1 MNELHNKKT
10 PEAVGVPIS
19 EQHESPGLVLRA
31 ARESAGVHIAALAG
45 ALKIPVSK
53 LEALESDNF
62 AALPDA
68 VFARALA
75 SSVCRILNLDPA
87 SILKLMPKGEG
98 ASFSTSSS
106 DINTAFK
113 DTSRKTGRI
122 ALREHATRPI
132 SIVVILLLLGVLAL
146 LFIPFGSESPVIT
159 AAGMQV
165 DIDASQTESA
175 AVPEAPPSASLSAIA
190 TLESNV
196 EASSTPQAVASML
209 SESPSAATPEASD
222 VVVPTKILEFKAL
235 GESWVQVRDA
245 TKAVIF
251 ERTLAKG
258 ETASTAGALPLT
270 VVIGRA
276 DATEVFIHGKN
287 FPLAGVAKENVAR
300 FEVKQ

>member
-1 MNELHNKKT
+1 MSELHNT
-10 PEAVGVPIS
+10 DVSDGSAVPLIRKN
-19 EQHESPGLVLRA
+19 ESPGRLLRA

-45 ALKIPVSK
+45 ALKISVSK

-75 SSVCRILNLDPA
+75 SSVCRILHLDPVSVLA
-87 SILKLMPKGEG
+87 LMPKGEG
-98 ASFSTSSS
+98 PNFSTSSS
-106 DINTAFK
+106 DINTTFK
-113 DTSRKTGRI
+113 DTSRKIGRSS
-122 ALREHATRPI
+122 LFEQATRPI

-146 LFIPFGSESPVIT
+146 LFLPFGSDSPIIT
-159 AAGMQV
+159 AAGNKV
-165 DIDASQTESA
+165 TIDAPAKPLAVPAEISNINSNSATVLETNAEEVALPQVTTSTSEVSTDA
-175 AVPEAPPSASLSAIA
+175 AVPEA
-190 TLESNV
+190 V
-196 EASSTPQAVASML
+196 EVT
-209 SESPSAATPEASD
+209 
-222 VVVPTKILEFKAL
+222 VPVKILEFKAL

-245 TKAVIF
+245 TKTVIF

-276 DATEVFIHGKN
+276 DVTEVFIHGKN
-287 FPLAGVAKENVAR
+287 FALAGVAKENVAR

>member
-1 MNELHNKKT
+1 MNELHNQKT
-10 PEAVGVPIS
+10 PELIGVPIS
-19 EQHESPGLVLRA
+19 GQHESPGLLLRA
-31 ARESAGVHIAALAG
+31 ARESAGIHIAALAG

-75 SSVCRILNLDPA
+75 SSVCRILNLDSA

-98 ASFSTSSS
+98 LSFSTSSS

-113 DTSRKTGRI
+113 DTSRKMGRS

-132 SIVVILLLLGVLAL
+132 SIVVMLLLVGVLAL

-159 AAGMQV
+159 IAGTQV

-175 AVPEAPPSASLSAIA
+175 AVSEAPPAAAIA
-190 TLESNV
+190 TVESNI
-196 EASSTPQAVASML
+196 EAISTPQAVVSMP
-209 SESPSAATPEASD
+209 SESPSAATPEALEVAAPS
-222 VVVPTKILEFKAL
+222 KILEFKAL

-251 ERTLAKG
+251 ERTLVKG
-258 ETASTAGALPLT
+258 ETASTSGVLPLT

>member
-1 MNELHNKKT
+1 MSELHNT
-10 PEAVGVPIS
+10 DVSDGSAVPLIRKN
-19 EQHESPGLVLRA
+19 ESPGRLLRA

-45 ALKIPVSK
+45 ALKISVSK

-75 SSVCRILNLDPA
+75 SSVCRILHLDPVSVLA
-87 SILKLMPKGEG
+87 LMPKGEG
-98 ASFSTSSS
+98 PNFSTSSS
-106 DINTAFK
+106 DINTTFK
-113 DTSRKTGRI
+113 DTSRKIGRSS
-122 ALREHATRPI
+122 LFEQATRPI

-146 LFIPFGSESPVIT
+146 LFLPFGSDSPIIT
-159 AAGMQV
+159 AAGNKV
-165 DIDASQTESA
+165 TIDAPAKPLAVPAEISNINSNSATVLENNAEEVALPQVTTSTSEVSTDA
-175 AVPEAPPSASLSAIA
+175 AVPEA
-190 TLESNV
+190 V
-196 EASSTPQAVASML
+196 EVT
-209 SESPSAATPEASD
+209 
-222 VVVPTKILEFKAL
+222 VPVKILEFKAL

-245 TKAVIF
+245 TKTVIF

-276 DATEVFIHGKN
+276 DVTEVFIHGKN
-287 FPLAGVAKENVAR
+287 FALAGVAKENVAR

>member
-1 MNELHNKKT
+1 MSELHNT
-10 PEAVGVPIS
+10 DVSDGSAVPLIRKN
-19 EQHESPGLVLRA
+19 ESPGRLLRA

-45 ALKIPVSK
+45 ALKISVSK

-75 SSVCRILNLDPA
+75 SSVCRILHLDSVSVLA
-87 SILKLMPKGEG
+87 LMPKGEG
-98 ASFSTSSS
+98 PNFSTSSS
-106 DINTAFK
+106 DINTTFK
-113 DTSRKTGRI
+113 DTSRKIGRSS
-122 ALREHATRPI
+122 LFEQATRPI

-146 LFIPFGSESPVIT
+146 LFLPFGSDSPIIT
-159 AAGMQV
+159 AAGNKV
-165 DIDASQTESA
+165 TIDAPAKPLAVPEEISNINSNSATVLENNAEEVALPQVTTSTSEVSTDA
-175 AVPEAPPSASLSAIA
+175 AVPEA
-190 TLESNV
+190 V
-196 EASSTPQAVASML
+196 EVT
-209 SESPSAATPEASD
+209 
-222 VVVPTKILEFKAL
+222 VPVKILEFKAL

-245 TKAVIF
+245 TKTVIF

-276 DATEVFIHGKN
+276 DVTEVFIHGKN
-287 FPLAGVAKENVAR
+287 FALAGVAKENVAR